1 MLIRL
6 AQISD
11 LKALLALS
19 ESIDGGMTSMPTC
32 EETWYDKL
40 VLAQRSVDPEF
51 KGQERLFLLVL
62 EDPKLNRIVGTAAVY
77 TGVGLSRPFYNYKLA
92 KHVKSSQE
100 LGITMTSNS
109 LNLVN
114 DYTGQ
119 TELASLYLD
128 PEYRVNKLGQALSRS
143 RFMLMHDFPEHF
155 NAMVFAE
162 IRGFLDEQG
171 SSPFWEAVGRKFF
184 NLSYAEADHLSAV
197 QGFQFISDLMP
208 HHPVYLELLP
218 ESASSVVGKPHT
230 TSAAAM
236 RLLEHEGMRY
246 KGAVDIFDAGPVI
259 EAPIE
264 HIQSIRQCHSAQV
277 VEICTD
283 LNGGQRCLVSNG
295 RFTNYRLLP
304 TELAMQGEG
313 EQAQVRLTPEQADLL
328 QVKAGDTIQ
337 ILVLRSK

>member
-6 AQISD
+6 ARMSD
-11 LKALLALS
+11 LKSLVALS
-19 ESIDGGMTSMPTC
+19 KSIEGGMTSLPPC

-40 VLAQRSVDPEF
+40 VLAQRSVDPDF
-51 KGQERLFLLVL
+51 DGPERLFLLVL
-62 EDPKLNRIVGTAAVY
+62 EEPEQGQIVGTAAIY

-92 KHVKSSQE
+92 KHVKSSAS

-128 PEYRVNKLGQALSRS
+128 PAYRVNKLGQCLSRS
-143 RFMLMHDFPEHF
+143 RFLLMHDFPQLF
-155 NAMVFAE
+155 NEMVFAE
-162 IRGFLDEQG
+162 IRGFLDKQG
-171 SSPFWEAVGRKFF
+171 NSPFWEAVGRKFF

-197 QGFQFISDLMP
+197 EGYQFISDLMP

-218 ESASSVVGKPHT
+218 ESASSVVGIPHT

-236 RLLEHEGMRY
+236 KLLEREGMSY

-264 HIQSIRQCHSAQV
+264 HIKSIHQCFQATVSGLEESTETA
-277 VEICTD
+277 ERYLIS
-283 LNGGQRCLVSNG
+283 NACLS
-295 RFTNYRLLP
+295 NYRLAP
-304 TELAMQGEG
+304 AELVVTSDSGQH
-313 EQAQVRLTPEQADLL
+313 QVKLTPELAEQLK
-328 QVKAGDTIQ
+328 VKAGDAVQ
-337 ILVLRSK
+337 LLPLRSS